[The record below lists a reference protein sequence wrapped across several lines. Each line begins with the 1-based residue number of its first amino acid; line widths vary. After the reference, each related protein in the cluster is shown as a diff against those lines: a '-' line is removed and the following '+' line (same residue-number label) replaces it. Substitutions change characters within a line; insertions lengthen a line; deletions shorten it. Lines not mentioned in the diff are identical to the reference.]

1 MSQNKKNI
9 ESTEVAKDDIKEEI
23 LKELNQKL

>member
-9 ESTEVAKDDIKEEI
+9 ESTEVAKDDIIEEI